1 MTVLNHSN
9 DILKYYIALR
19 EAQMNALEKYFEK
32 MLWSTRLMVLA
43 AVISSLLLS
52 LMLFVITAIDVAG
65 IIAHAADYLSA
76 TSELK
81 KTLKIDMIAHT
92 VGSIDGFLLAT
103 ILLIFSLGLY
113 ELFISDID
121 EAKTSEQS
129 SKVLVINS
137 LDDLKSKLA
146 KVILMILVVTFFE
159 VSLSMTFTGAL
170 DLLYF
175 SLGILMVSLAL
186 YFGSK
191 SSH

>member
-1 MTVLNHSN
+1 MGS
-9 DILKYYIALR
+9 
-19 EAQMNALEKYFEK
+19 LEKYFEK
-32 MLWSTRLMVLA
+32 FLWSSRYMVLV
-43 AVISSLLLS
+43 AVIASLLLS
-52 LMLFVITAIDVAG
+52 LLLFVVTAVDVVELLK
-65 IIAHAADYLSA
+65 HALEYIGADPVS
-76 TSELK
+76 K
-81 KTLKIDMIAHT
+81 KALKIEMVAHT

-121 EAKTSEQS
+121 EAQATKRS

-159 VSLSMTFTGAL
+159 VSLSMVFTDAL

-175 SLGILMVSLAL
+175 ALGIVMVSLAL
-186 YFGSK
+186 YFSAK
-191 SSH
+191 APH

>member
-1 MTVLNHSN
+1 MRT
-9 DILKYYIALR
+9 I
-19 EAQMNALEKYFEK
+19 EKYFEK
-32 MLWSTRLMVLA
+32 FLWSSRFMVLV

-52 LMLFVITAIDVAG
+52 LVLFVITAIDVGSLFMHAG
-65 IIAHAADYLSA
+65 EYLDA
-76 TSELK
+76 TIELR
-81 KTLKIDMIAHT
+81 KTMKTEIVAHT
-92 VGSIDGFLLAT
+92 VSAIDGFLLAT

-121 EAKTSEQS
+121 DAKNSERS

-137 LDDLKSKLA
+137 LDDLKAKLA

-159 VSLSMTFTGAL
+159 LSLLMSFTVTL
-170 DLLYF
+170 DLVYF

-191 SSH
+191 SKH

>member
-1 MTVLNHSN
+1 MGT
-9 DILKYYIALR
+9 IER
-19 EAQMNALEKYFEK
+19 YFEK
-32 MLWSTRLMVLA
+32 LLWSSRHMVLA
-43 AVISSLLLS
+43 AVIASLLLS
-52 LMLFVITAIDVAG
+52 LLLFVITAVDVVG
-65 IIAHAADYLSA
+65 LLSHASDYFVASI
-76 TSELK
+76 EDRK
-81 KTLKIDMIAHT
+81 VLKIEMVAHT
-92 VGSIDGFLLAT
+92 VGAIDGFLLAT

-121 EAKTSEQS
+121 EAKKSGQS
-129 SKVLVINS
+129 AKVLVINS

-159 VSLSMTFTGAL
+159 VSLSMSFTSAL
-170 DLLYF
+170 DLVYF

>member
-1 MTVLNHSN
+1 
-9 DILKYYIALR
+9 
-19 EAQMNALEKYFEK
+19 
-32 MLWSTRLMVLA
+32 MV
-43 AVISSLLLS
+43 
-52 LMLFVITAIDVAG
+52 
-65 IIAHAADYLSA
+65 
-76 TSELK
+76 
-81 KTLKIDMIAHT
+81 AHT
-92 VGSIDGFLLAT
+92 VGAIDGFLLAT
-103 ILLIFSLGLY
+103 ILMIFSLGLY

-121 EAKTSEQS
+121 EAKKSGQS

-159 VSLSMTFTGAL
+159 VSLSMSFTDAL
-170 DLLYF
+170 DLVYF

>member
-1 MTVLNHSN
+1 MSS
-9 DILKYYIALR
+9 
-19 EAQMNALEKYFEK
+19 LEKYFEK
-32 MLWSTRLMVLA
+32 LLWNSRHMVLV

-52 LMLFVITAIDVAG
+52 LLLFVITAVDVSALLV
-65 IIAHAADYLSA
+65 HAFDYISA
-76 TSELK
+76 TTEARK
-81 KTLKIDMIAHT
+81 ILKIELVAHT

-121 EAKTSEQS
+121 EAKESDQS

-159 VSLSMTFTGAL
+159 VSLSMSFNSAL
-170 DLLYF
+170 DLMYF

>member
-1 MTVLNHSN
+1 MSG
-9 DILKYYIALR
+9 
-19 EAQMNALEKYFEK
+19 LEKYFEK
-32 MLWSTRLMVLA
+32 LLWNSRLMVLG
-43 AVISSLLLS
+43 AVVSSLLLS
-52 LMLFVITAIDVAG
+52 LMLFVITAIDVSNLIIHAG
-65 IIAHAADYLSA
+65 EYVGSTA
-76 TSELK
+76 EVK
-81 KTLKIDMIAHT
+81 KSLKIEMVAHT

-103 ILLIFSLGLY
+103 ILLIFALGLY

-121 EAKTSEQS
+121 EAKESARS

-159 VSLSMTFTGAL
+159 VSLSMTFVGAL
-170 DLLYF
+170 DLVYF
-175 SLGILMVSLAL
+175 ALGILMVSLAL

>member
-1 MTVLNHSN
+1 MSG
-9 DILKYYIALR
+9 
-19 EAQMNALEKYFEK
+19 LEKYFEK
-32 MLWSTRLMVLA
+32 LLWNARHMVLV

-52 LMLFVITAIDVAG
+52 SLLFVITAVDVSALL
-65 IIAHAADYLSA
+65 AHTFDYMSA
-76 TSELK
+76 TTEARKL
-81 KTLKIDMIAHT
+81 LKIELVAHT

-121 EAKTSEQS
+121 EAKQSGRS

-159 VSLSMTFTGAL
+159 VSLSMPFNSAL
-170 DLLYF
+170 DLMYF

>member
-1 MTVLNHSN
+1 
-9 DILKYYIALR
+9 
-19 EAQMNALEKYFEK
+19 MNFLEKYFEK
-32 MLWSTRLMVLA
+32 TLWSSRLMVLS

-52 LMLFVITAIDVAG
+52 FTLFVITAVDVGALVMHIG
-65 IIAHAADYLSA
+65 DYLSA
-76 TSELK
+76 TTEARKL
-81 KTLKIDMIAHT
+81 LKIKMVSHT
-92 VGSIDGFLLAT
+92 VGAIDGFLLAT

-121 EAKTSEQS
+121 DAKQSKRS

-146 KVILMILVVTFFE
+146 KVILMILVVAFFE
-159 VSLSMTFTGAL
+159 ISLSMTFVTAL

-186 YFGSK
+186 YFGTK
-191 SSH
+191 

>member
-1 MTVLNHSN
+1 MRF
-9 DILKYYIALR
+9 I
-19 EAQMNALEKYFEK
+19 EKYFEGV
-32 MLWSTRLMVLA
+32 LWGSRYMVLG
-43 AVISSLLLS
+43 AVVSSMLLS
-52 LMLFVITAIDVAG
+52 GLLFLITVADVVGLLMHAPDYFG
-65 IIAHAADYLSA
+65 IVGEAQKAARA
-76 TSELK
+76 E
-81 KTLKIDMIAHT
+81 IVAHT
-92 VGSIDGFLLAT
+92 VGAIDGFLLAT

-121 EAKTSEQS
+121 DAKKSGQS

-159 VSLSMTFTGAL
+159 ISLSMTFKGPL
-170 DLLYF
+170 DLVYF
-175 SLGILMVSLAL
+175 SVGILLVSLAL

>member
-1 MTVLNHSN
+1 MRL
-9 DILKYYIALR
+9 
-19 EAQMNALEKYFEK
+19 LEKYFEK
-32 MLWSTRLMVLA
+32 MLWSSRLMVLA

-52 LMLFVITAIDVAG
+52 LLLFIVTAVDVGVLIMHID
-65 IIAHAADYLSA
+65 DYLVA
-76 TSELK
+76 AAEVK
-81 KTLKIDMIAHT
+81 KTLKIEMVAHT
-92 VGSIDGFLLAT
+92 VGAIDGFLLAT

-121 EAKTSEQS
+121 DAKGSDRS

-137 LDDLKSKLA
+137 LDDLKAKLA

-159 VSLSMTFTGAL
+159 VSLSMTFSETL
-170 DLLYF
+170 DLVYF
-175 SLGILMVSLAL
+175 AFGILMVSLAL

>member
-1 MTVLNHSN
+1 MGL
-9 DILKYYIALR
+9 I
-19 EAQMNALEKYFEK
+19 EKYFEK
-32 MLWSTRLMVLA
+32 VLWSSRHMVLV
-43 AVISSLLLS
+43 AVIASVLLSLLL
-52 LMLFVITAIDVAG
+52 FAITAIDVISLLSHSG
-65 IIAHAADYLSA
+65 DYISA
-76 TSELK
+76 SGEERKLLK
-81 KTLKIDMIAHT
+81 VEMVAHT
-92 VGSIDGFLLAT
+92 VGAIDGFLLAT
-103 ILLIFSLGLY
+103 ILMIFALGLY

-121 EAKTSEQS
+121 EAKESGQS

-159 VSLSMTFTGAL
+159 VSLSMNFTGAL
-170 DLLYF
+170 DLVYF